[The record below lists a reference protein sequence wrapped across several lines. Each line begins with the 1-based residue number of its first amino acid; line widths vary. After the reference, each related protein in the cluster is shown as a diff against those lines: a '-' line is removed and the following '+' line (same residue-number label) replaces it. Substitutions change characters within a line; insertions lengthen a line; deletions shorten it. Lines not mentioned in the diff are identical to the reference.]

1 MDRYLAFLKV
11 LEHGSFTKAADALGY
26 SQSAV
31 SQMIQSLEA
40 ELELTLLHRGHRGVK
55 LSPEG
60 ESLLPYIQSAVNHY
74 NAMLESVRDMKQLE
88 GGLIRIG
95 TLSSYSSQWLP
106 QLIKDFK
113 AMYPKVRFLFHQGD
127 YTTIPEWVRNG
138 EIDFGFINPDAAS
151 VAGLDTILVRTG
163 GHKAILH
170 PDHPLAK
177 LPAIPLQKLAK
188 EPFLLLETGCLSET
202 MNAFHDLG
210 IEPHM
215 ELRMHDN
222 FSVCSMVEANVGV
235 SILPDLA
242 LRNMDFNIV
251 QRPTIPPITRKV
263 GLVMKDR
270 NILPIASRRFIDFFL
285 ERVPDLP

>member
-1 MDRYLAFLKV
+1 MERYIAFLKV
-11 LEHGSFTKAADALGY
+11 LELGSFTKAADSLGY

-31 SQMIQSLEA
+31 SQMIQSLES
-40 ELELTLLHRGHRGVK
+40 ELELTLLHRSHRGVK

-60 ESLLPYIQSAVNHY
+60 ETLLPYIQTAVNHY
-74 NAMLESVRDMKQLE
+74 NAMLESVRDMKRLE

-95 TLSSYSSQWLP
+95 TMSSYSSQWLP

-113 AMYPKVRFLFHQGD
+113 TIYPKVRFLTHQGD
-127 YTTIPEWVRNG
+127 YTTIPEWVRTG
-138 EIDFGFINPDAAS
+138 EIDFGFMNPDAESA
-151 VAGLDTILVRTG
+151 AGLESIHVRTG

-170 PDHPLAK
+170 PDHPLAAQE
-177 LPAIPLQKLAK
+177 AITLEQLAK

-202 MNAFHDLG
+202 MEAFHTLG
-210 IEPHM
+210 LEPNM

-251 QRPTIPPITRKV
+251 QRPTIPPITRKT

-270 NILPIASRRFIDFFL
+270 SILPIASRRFIEFFL
-285 ERVPDLP
+285 SRVETLP

>member
-11 LEHGSFTKAADALGY
+11 LELGSFTKAADALGY

-31 SQMIQSLEA
+31 SQMIQSLES
-40 ELELTLLHRGHRGVK
+40 ELDLTLLHRSHRGVK

-60 ESLLPYIQSAVNHY
+60 EALLPYIQTAVNHY
-74 NAMLESVRDMKQLE
+74 NAMLENVREMKHLE

-106 QLIKDFK
+106 QLIKEFK

-138 EIDFGFINPDAAS
+138 EIDFGFINPDAES
-151 VAGLDTILVRTG
+151 VVGLDTILIRTD

-177 LPAIPLQKLAK
+177 QESVTLEQLAQ
-188 EPFLLLETGCLSET
+188 EPFVLLETGCLSET
-202 MNAFHDLG
+202 MEAFHALG
-210 IEPHM
+210 LEPKM

-242 LRNMDFNIV
+242 LKRMNFNIV
-251 QRPTIPPITRKV
+251 QRPTVPPITRKV

-270 NILPIASRRFIDFFL
+270 NILPIASRYFIDFFL
-285 ERVPDLP
+285 TRESMLP